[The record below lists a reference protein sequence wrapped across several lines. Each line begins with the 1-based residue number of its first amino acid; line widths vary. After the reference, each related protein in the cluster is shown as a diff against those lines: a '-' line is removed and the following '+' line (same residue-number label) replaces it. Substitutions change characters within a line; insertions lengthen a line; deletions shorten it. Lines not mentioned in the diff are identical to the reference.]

1 MALTLI
7 EPTNSTTE
15 QNRNC
20 PITGKNYELKL
31 NESIRNLL
39 AETHKEAPNF
49 SHFIHV
55 FRELMQTQYDPS
67 LESIWVYAGL
77 TFRSRNLPKDDLL
90 DRISA
95 SKDLFQLVSACS
107 VSCGASKSIALLA
120 PVVFEVYR
128 VVVELLGKDSALK
141 RERKAMREAKSLVEA
156 ILGYI
161 NVCCCKDDGEQCGSN
176 MMTPFADLVR
186 IWIDSNGGVE
196 SFLPLVSGE
205 VCERLS
211 VGGCGVGHLAGVVIA
226 EVFLLEL
233 CLRFRAGIVR
243 EELEKELRSWA
254 VGSITG
260 LGNFYFFETLV
271 RMLLEAVLPVTSL
284 LVSMSFF

>member
-1 MALTLI
+1 MSLTLI
-7 EPTNSTTE
+7 EPTNSTTQ
-15 QNRNC
+15 QNSND
-20 PITGKNYELKL
+20 PITGKNYELTL

-55 FRELMQTQYDPS
+55 FHELMQAQLDPP

-77 TFRSRNLPKDDLL
+77 TLRGRNSPKDDLL

-128 VVVELLGKDSALK
+128 VVVELLGKDSGSK

-161 NVCCCKDDGEQCGSN
+161 NVSCCKDYGEQCSSVGSN
-176 MMTPFADLVR
+176 LMTPFVDLVR
-186 IWIDSNGGVE
+186 VWIDSNDGIE

-211 VGGCGVGHLAGVVIA
+211 VGGCGVGHLAAVVIA

-233 CLRFRAGIVR
+233 CLSFRAGIAR
-243 EELEKELRSWA
+243 EELEKKLRSWA

-260 LGNFYFFETLV
+260 FGNFYFFG
-271 RMLLEAVLPVTSL
+271 
-284 LVSMSFF
+284 

>member
-1 MALTLI
+1 MSLTLI
-7 EPTNSTTE
+7 EPTNSTT
-15 QNRNC
+15 QLNPNN

-55 FRELMQTQYDPS
+55 FRELMQAQLDPS

-77 TFRSRNLPKDDLL
+77 TFRSRNSPKDDLL
-90 DRISA
+90 DQISS

-128 VVVELLGKDSALK
+128 VVVELFGKDSDLK
-141 RERKAMREAKSLVEA
+141 KQRKAMREAKSLVEG

-161 NVCCCKDDGEQCGSN
+161 NVCCCEDYGEQCDSVGSN
-176 MMTPFADLVR
+176 MMTPFADLVHV
-186 IWIDSNGGVE
+186 WIDSNDGIE
-196 SFLPLVSGE
+196 CFLPLVSGE

-211 VGGCGVGHLAGVVIA
+211 VGGCGVRHLAGVVIA

-233 CLRFRAGIVR
+233 CLRFRAGTVR

-260 LGNFYFFETLV
+260 LGNFFF
-271 RMLLEAVLPVTSL
+271 
-284 LVSMSFF
+284 FG